1 MAAPV
6 IPNIQVSDALNNTS
20 SAMGGRIS
28 NGMIF
33 NTSGG
38 GQIGIVKLV
47 ALGAFALIAFKIWR
61 KK

>member
-6 IPNIQVSDALNNTS
+6 IPNLTVSDALNNTS
-20 SAMGGRIS
+20 SAIGGRIS
-28 NGMIF
+28 SGMIF

-38 GQIGIVKLV
+38 RLGIVKLI